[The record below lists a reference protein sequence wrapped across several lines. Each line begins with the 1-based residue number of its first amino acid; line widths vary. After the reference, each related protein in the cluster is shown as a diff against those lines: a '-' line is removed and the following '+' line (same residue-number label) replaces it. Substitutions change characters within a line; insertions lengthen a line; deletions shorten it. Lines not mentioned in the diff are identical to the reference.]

1 MTSKQKARE
10 LCKKAAKILG
20 YFEYDLSEEV
30 KDVALLCVDE
40 MIKEHLE
47 FVVESSQDR
56 LAYLQEVKQEIN
68 K

>member
-1 MTSKQKARE
+1 MTPKEKAND

-40 MIKEHLE
+40 VTSALNPLTLE
-47 FVVESSQDR
+47 YEYWEEVE
-56 LAYLQEVKQEIN
+56 QEIE
-68 K
+68 KL